1 MSKFLRYA
9 RKGLRILARRLR
21 TQGLRVTLIWVYGRG
36 WPKLTGVPLF
46 RYSRITP
53 QIYVGGQYGRR
64 GKRKLEA
71 AGITAGL
78 NLRTEFDD
86 AAHGLALEQYCHLP
100 TVDDDAPSMEHLHK
114 GVSFIR
120 RVLSGGGRVYIH
132 CAGGVGRAP
141 TMAAAYFVTQG
152 MTVPEALALIRRTR
166 PFISITPAQMA
177 RLREFA
183 AIHRQLTRMETQEAE
198 TV

>member
-1 MSKFLRYA
+1 MSKVLNYA

-21 TQGLRVTLIWVYGRG
+21 TQGLRVTLIWAYGRG

-53 QIYVGGQYGRR
+53 QVYVGGQHGRR

-71 AGITAGL
+71 AGITADL

-100 TVDDDAPSMEHLHK
+100 TTDDDAPSMEHLYR
-114 GVSFIR
+114 GVAFIR
-120 RVLSGGGRVYIH
+120 RIVSAGGKVYIH

-152 MTVPEALALIRRTR
+152 MTVEEALALIRRTR
-166 PFISITPAQMA
+166 PFIFITPPQRA
-177 RLREFA
+177 RLEEFA
-183 AIHRQLTRMETQEAE
+183 AAHRALTERDTQEAE
-198 TV
+198 PV

>member
-1 MSKFLRYA
+1 MSTFLNYA
-9 RKGLRILARRLR
+9 RKGLRILAHRLR
-21 TQGLRVTLIWVYGRG
+21 TQGLRVTLLWAYGRG

-53 QIYVGGQYGRR
+53 QIYVGGQYGQR

-71 AGITAGL
+71 AGIRADL

-100 TVDDDAPSMEHLHK
+100 TVDDDAPSVEHLQQ
-114 GVSFIR
+114 GVNFIR
-120 RVLSGGGRVYIH
+120 RMLENGDSVYIH

-152 MTVPEALALIRRTR
+152 MTVDEALALIRRTR
-166 PFISITPAQMA
+166 PFINIMPPQMA
-177 RLREFA
+177 RLHEFA
-183 AIHRQLTRMETQEAE
+183 AIHRQLTQMDTQEAK

>member
-1 MSKFLRYA
+1 MKTLWNYV
-9 RKGLRILARRLR
+9 RKGARILARRLR

-53 QIYVGGQYGRR
+53 QVYVGGQYGQR

-71 AGITAGL
+71 EGITAGL
-78 NLRTEFDD
+78 NLRMEFDD
-86 AAHGLALEQYCHLP
+86 AQHGLALAQYCHLP
-100 TVDDDAPSMEHLHK
+100 TVDDDAPSMEDLQR
-114 GVSFIR
+114 GVNFIR
-120 RVLSGGGRVYIH
+120 RVVSAGGKVYIH

-152 MTVPEALALIRRTR
+152 MTVEEALALIRRTR
-166 PFISITPAQMA
+166 PFINITPPQLA
-177 RLREFA
+177 RLHEFA
-183 AIHRQLTRMETQEAE
+183 QAHRELTERDTQEASA
-198 TV
+198 V